1 MMRLESS
8 HHNKSGFTLIEILIY
23 AAITTVIITFSILTV
38 YQFLEAG
45 DRLRHQREL
54 VESQQL
60 LEQKISWALQSV
72 SVINSPLAGATSTIL
87 SVDKIGFSENPVVID
102 VDGGAA
108 RLKRG
113 SAPALQITNDAYS
126 EVQNLSFRQ
135 FDFSGHPAIRISADL
150 YNAFTSTT
158 VNIDRTIIIR

>member
-1 MMRLESS
+1 MTPLESS
-8 HHNKSGFTLIEILIY
+8 HRNKGFTLIEILIY
-23 AAITTVIITFSILTV
+23 AAITTVIITFSILAV
-38 YQFLEAG
+38 YQFLDAS
-45 DRLRHQREL
+45 DRLKNQREL
-54 VESQQL
+54 IENQHL

-72 SVINSPLAGATSTIL
+72 SAINSPTLGATSTIL

-102 VDGGAA
+102 IDGGAA

-126 EVQNLSFRQ
+126 EIQNLAFRQ